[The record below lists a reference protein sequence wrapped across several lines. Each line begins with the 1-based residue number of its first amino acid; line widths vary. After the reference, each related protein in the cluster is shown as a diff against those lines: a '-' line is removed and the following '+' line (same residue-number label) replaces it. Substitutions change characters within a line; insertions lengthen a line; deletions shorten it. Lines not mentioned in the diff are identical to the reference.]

1 MTTRSYYQSNHSS
14 PAAVHEVSFA
24 QKWKKT
30 TTKRILGR
38 SQAHA
43 GKSPHNLFLCDLI
56 TVIVGWVSGGHS
68 RGELL
73 SIRIHRRNPKMNEW
87 TFSTR
92 QRQRDEAQKEE
103 NKPETWANAGG
114 GRTDSTQYKDITRTQ
129 GLSWCLGFWTPAL
142 FCWCGFNMTFYTF
155 VY

>member
-1 MTTRSYYQSNHSS
+1 MTTRPYYLSNHSS
-14 PAAVHEVSFA
+14 PAAVHEASFA

-30 TTKRILGR
+30 TNKWILGR

-73 SIRIHRRNPKMNEW
+73 SIRIHRRNPKNEHLVLD
-87 TFSTR
+87 TGSETKLRKKKTNTSTGDLSQCSR
-92 QRQRDEAQKEE
+92 WQNGFHLIQRYHK
-103 NKPETWANAGG
+103 N
-114 GRTDSTQYKDITRTQ
+114 
-129 GLSWCLGFWTPAL
+129 LGFWTPAL
-142 FCWCGFNMTFYTF
+142 FCWCAWNMTFYTF
-155 VY
+155 IY